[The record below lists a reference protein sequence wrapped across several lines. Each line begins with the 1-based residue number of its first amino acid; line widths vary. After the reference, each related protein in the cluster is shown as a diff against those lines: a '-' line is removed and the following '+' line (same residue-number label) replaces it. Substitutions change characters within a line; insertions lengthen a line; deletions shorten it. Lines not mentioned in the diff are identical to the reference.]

1 MTRTLTL
8 TTTGDPSA
16 AKLRR
21 RGRGGAAIGGGPI
34 PERTPVPTPILGLH
48 GHGDDAGHVFASG
61 GELYRAIRPEFEGFY
76 RRLLASDAFAA
87 LGRAGRFVGT
97 EIAKSAA
104 PGGGLV
110 LRHER
115 LRTVVY
121 PTEWC
126 WSMLHDAAT
135 ATLDAELALAAAGAT
150 VEDAHPWN
158 VLFHQGRAVL
168 VDFTAFKAAGPA
180 GGWAGERC
188 FREEFVRPLR
198 LMRAGR
204 PDLARLVLDAPASF
218 GWELWRLWPSVAEE
232 RLARL
237 AAKLRPPRRDD
248 PAAPARRWRRRL
260 ATLAPPDQPEIDAG
274 DPTLARC
281 LLRHGARSALV
292 VDPADDL
299 PVALARG
306 GLSVVATVARDALA
320 ERLYQSARLG
330 RLDLVPV
337 VLDALAESSP
347 FGLFERPAV
356 GPAAGRLGCDAAV
369 VPQLRCGGRGEDL
382 WAEVEQRVAAAATYG
397 RRNLAVEVTAWTTA
411 LGADVAAPDELW
423 RVLARHLSGA
433 EWLAAGGRR
442 WCVGGLAGRAA

>member
-1 MTRTLTL
+1 MMRTQTL
-8 TTTGDPSA
+8 APARDPA
-16 AKLRR
+16 PAGALP
-21 RGRGGAAIGGGPI
+21 RGGAGAGPI
-34 PERTPVPTPILGLH
+34 LSLQ

-61 GELYRAIRPEFEGFY
+61 GELYRVIRPAFEAFY
-76 RRLLASDAFAA
+76 RRLLASDAFTT
-87 LGRAGRFVGT
+87 LVRAGRFVGT
-97 EIAKSAA
+97 EIAE
-104 PGGGLV
+104 PECNGGVLV

-158 VLFHQGRAVL
+158 VLFHHGNAVL
-168 VDFTAFKAAGPA
+168 VDFTALKATGPA

-204 PDLARLVLDAPASF
+204 PDLARLALDAPASF

-237 AAKLRPPRRDD
+237 ARLAAKLRPPRRDD
-248 PAAPARRWRRRL
+248 PAATAWRWRRRL
-260 ATLAPPDQPEIDAG
+260 AALAPPDQPETGAG
-274 DPTLARC
+274 DTTLAQC
-281 LLRHGARSALV
+281 LLRHGARSALI

-306 GLSVVATVARDALA
+306 GLSVVATVTRDAHA
-320 ERLYQSARLG
+320 ERLYQSARRG

-337 VLDALAESSP
+337 VIDALAASSP
-347 FGLFERPAV
+347 FGLFERPAI

-369 VPQLRCGGRGEDL
+369 VPQLQCRGEDL

-397 RRNLAVEVTAWTTA
+397 RRHLAVEVTAWTTA
-411 LGADVAAPDELW
+411 EGAGVAAPDEL
-423 RVLARHLSGA
+423 RRALARHLSGA
-433 EWLAAGGRR
+433 ECLAADGRR
-442 WCVGGLAGRAA
+442 WCVGNLAGRAG